1 MSLNSSIAPYLQ
13 FLVIANPPAGHVGR
27 VLSGPLPASWGA
39 LPPPPTNIIKASE
52 VNDFFIRP
60 CYDRVFRQILHS
72 VMPNPNSALKGVLIT
87 GNPGIGNNHEN
98 YSFKRYRIHYLL

>member
-1 MSLNSSIAPYLQ
+1 MSLNSLIAPYLH
-13 FLVIANPPAGHVGR
+13 LCVIANPPAGHVGK

-39 LPPPPTNIIKASE
+39 LSAPPPNIIKASE

-72 VMPNPNSALKGVLIT
+72 VMTNPNSALKGVLIT
-87 GNPGIGNNHEN
+87 GSPGIGKNK
-98 YSFKRYRIHYLL
+98 S